1 MPSPASTLTSSLMI
15 PSPSEPFENLAS
27 TSPSLLMQE
36 HMEAG
41 NSIAANISN
50 DL

>member
-1 MPSPASTLTSSLMI
+1 MPSPASTLTSSHMI
-15 PSPSEPFENLAS
+15 PSPSVENLAS

-36 HMEAG
+36 LVEAG